1 MAKYIKIQNCDV
13 LYIKCTS
20 AIVSSSRVII
30 NNDVHRLK
38 NSEPRLETVE
48 LSLEPMDIINYYW
61 KMNRTIMRRM
71 MCPINNMLTYNQLI
85 RLQLQQ
91 FK

>member
-13 LYIKCTS
+13 LYIKCIS
-20 AIVSSSRVII
+20 ATVSSSRFII

-48 LSLEPMDIINYYW
+48 LSLEPMDIINFEW
-61 KMNRTIMRRM
+61 KMNRTIIRRI
-71 MCPINNMLTYNQLI
+71 MCPINNMLTYNHLI
-85 RLQLQQ
+85 RLQLQ
-91 FK
+91 